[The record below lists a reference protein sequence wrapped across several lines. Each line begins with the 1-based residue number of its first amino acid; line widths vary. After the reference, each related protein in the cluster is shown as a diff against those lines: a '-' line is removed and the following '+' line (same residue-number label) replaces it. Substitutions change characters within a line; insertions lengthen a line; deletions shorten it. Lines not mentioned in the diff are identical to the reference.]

1 MNSDNLENIK
11 INSNVNEKALKANFN
26 EACKDQKF
34 RRLLKT
40 INVEDKVAMKYTS
53 SLENTIKE
61 LNNCSNC
68 SGLIYC
74 QNHLDGHVMYPE
86 SKDNQIVFSYVPCKY
101 EKERREKEANRMT
114 RDKELAMASMK
125 DVDGTDKKREPV
137 VRWLISFCKTYDKNS
152 NQKGLYLHGTF
163 GCGKT
168 FLISA
173 VFNELSKKRISTEIV
188 YLPELLR
195 DLKSDFDSFADK
207 IDYLENVD
215 LLLIDDIG
223 AEKVTEW
230 SRDEILGTILQHR
243 MNNYKTTFFTSN
255 LTIEELEEHLK
266 ISSNID
272 ENIKSRRII
281 ERIKQLTV
289 DMELIGQN
297 KRK

>member
-1 MNSDNLENIK
+1 MEELK
-11 INSNVNEKALKANFN
+11 ISSNVNERALKNSFN

-34 RRLLKT
+34 RRLLK
-40 INVEDKVAMKYTS
+40 IIEVDDKIAMKYTS
-53 SLENTIKE
+53 TLEETVAE
-61 LNNCSNC
+61 LNNCSDC
-68 SGLIYC
+68 PGLIYC
-74 QNHLDGHVMYPE
+74 KNRLDGHVMYPE
-86 SKDNQIVFSYVPCKY
+86 KKGKQIIFSYMPCKY

-125 DVDGTDKKREPV
+125 DIELTDKKRLPV
-137 VRWLISFCKTYDKNS
+137 LKWLNNFCENYDRTGNF
-152 NQKGLYLHGTF
+152 KGLYLHGTF

-168 FLISA
+168 YLISA
-173 VFNELSKKRISTEIV
+173 AFNELSKKRISTEIV

-195 DLKSDFDSFADK
+195 DLKSDFDSFGDR

-255 LTIEELEEHLK
+255 LTIEELEQHLI

-272 ENIKSRRII
+272 EKVKARRII
-281 ERIKQLTV
+281 ERVKQLTE
-289 DMELIGQN
+289 DMELIGEN
-297 KRK
+297 KRN